1 MNPAMNPARKGTL
14 PLVSVTA
21 LLVALSAVAAAL
33 SPGAARAAE
42 TQGRAESAPVS
53 NSAPAPGVAMLRYAG
68 GKTGECFG
76 DRFLVR
82 FGETTVSQAARMAV
96 IPVAELDVSTH
107 GVAILT
113 GEGLFEL
120 EPGEAEVLRG
130 FLAAGG
136 LLIASTGCSDP
147 DWSRSFEA
155 ALPGILPEGLGPLA
169 PLPADH
175 PARTRVFEVGVSA
188 YAKGAPRM
196 PDLRGAHRDDGRLA
210 VVWSP
215 EGLND
220 TIGLED
226 PFCCCCGGNE
236 VRSAEE
242 ILVNLLAIGFDADP
256 QEGSR

>member
-1 MNPAMNPARKGTL
+1 MNPATNPAMKWTL

-21 LLVALSAVAAAL
+21 LLVTLSAVAAAL

-53 NSAPAPGVAMLRYAG
+53 KSALGVAMLSYAG

-82 FGETTVSQAARMAV
+82 FGETTLSQAARMAV

-120 EPGEAEVLRG
+120 EPGEAEALRG

-147 DWSRSFEA
+147 GWSRSFEA

-175 PARTRVFEVGVSA
+175 PARTRVFDVGVSA
-188 YAKGAPRM
+188 YAKGAPRL

-256 QEGSR
+256 REGSR